1 MCRNAAGLST
11 ACGILP
17 VQFQKTKDPVYSCSA
32 GSKGKQLKQ
41 KKAETTTERT
51 EAAKLQI

>member
-17 VQFQKTKDPVYSCSA
+17 VQFQKTKDSVYSYSA

-41 KKAETTTERT
+41 KKAETTERT
-51 EAAKLQI
+51 EAAKQQI